1 MKKQLPKGF
10 LWGGATAANQFEGAW
25 DVDGRGISLIDVV
38 PYGKDRGPVTRGEL
52 KMLDCDAD
60 HLYPSHEAVDHFHHY
75 KEDIALFAEMGFKC
89 YRLSISWTRIYPNGE
104 EDRRTKPVW
113 RSTTQCLT
121 NAENTA
127 LSRWSPCAT
136 LTYRSHWSR
145 NSAAGAT
152 AG

>member
-1 MKKQLPKGF
+1 MSLSRDF
-10 LWGGATAANQFEGAW
+10 LWGGATAANQLEGAYLEGGKGLSIA
-25 DVDGRGISLIDVV
+25 DVEMGARHGV
-38 PYGKDRGPVTRGEL
+38 PREIHDRVMEG
-52 KMLDCDAD
+52 CY
-60 HLYPSHEAVDHFHHY
+60 YPSHQAIDFYHQY
-75 KEDIALFAEMGFKC
+75 KEDIRLFAEMGFKC